1 VVSDPDI
8 RPPIQDDIL
17 FPAPPD
23 TEAEDDGGD
32 DEESSHHRSFW
43 RELPILILVA
53 LVIAVLIKT
62 FAVQAFWIPS
72 GSMQET
78 LDIEDRVLVSKLS
91 YRLGDVQRGDV
102 VVFDDPRGPQDR
114 ESVVESI
121 GRNLAESVGISTP
134 KSEFIKRVIGM
145 PGDIVEI
152 VGGELLINGVALVE
166 TYTHPDTNMFDFGP
180 EVVPQGHYFVM
191 GDNRNRSQD
200 SRSFGPISEDA
211 IVGKAFVVLWP
222 PSNWAGL

>member
-1 VVSDPDI
+1 MTDPDI
-8 RPPIQDDIL
+8 RPPISDELLFTEHPPAADDD
-17 FPAPPD
+17 AA
-23 TEAEDDGGD
+23 AEPKRP
-32 DEESSHHRSFW
+32 HRSFW
-43 RELPILILVA
+43 RELPVLILVA

-78 LDIEDRVLVSKLS
+78 LEIEDRVLVSKLS
-91 YRLGDVQRGDV
+91 YRLGEIERGDV
-102 VVFDDPRGPQDR
+102 VVFDDPRGVQVR
-114 ESVVESI
+114 ESVLESI
-121 GRNLAESVGISTP
+121 ARNLAESVGLSTP

-152 VGGELLINGVALVE
+152 AGGDVLINGVAIDE
-166 TYTHPDTNMFDFGP
+166 PYIHPDSTMFDFGP
-180 EVVPQGHYFVM
+180 EVVPDGHYFVM

-222 PSNWAGL
+222 PSHWSGL

>member
-1 VVSDPDI
+1 MTDPDI
-8 RPPIQDDIL
+8 RPPLPDDVL
-17 FPAPPD
+17 FTDVP
-23 TEAEDDGGD
+23 EDDGGD
-32 DEESSHHRSFW
+32 DGADERHRSFW

-91 YRLGDVQRGDV
+91 YRLGDIERGDV
-102 VVFDDPRGPQDR
+102 VVFDDPRGSQER
-114 ESVVESI
+114 ESVLESI
-121 GRNLAESVGISTP
+121 GRNLAESVGLSTP

-152 VGGELLINGVALVE
+152 SGGDLLINGEPLNE
-166 TYTHPDTNMFDFGP
+166 PYLHPDTNMFDFGP
-180 EVVPQGHYFVM
+180 EVVPQGHFFVM

-200 SRSFGPISEDA
+200 SRSFGPISEES

-222 PSNWAGL
+222 PSHWAGL